1 MKQTKMALK
10 RLAMKN
16 LKNLILWMVVPSL
29 MFAPACE
36 KKVED
41 PVACYTLTIK
51 KEGEIL
57 TLTEPYSVDA
67 GRDIHF
73 ENCGKADF
81 YAFFNG
87 TPGHIW
93 AEFNPSDLTT
103 TGGDTGAGGHVNMT
117 YQTPGQYTATF
128 VLTNRQ
134 VGDPSNSK
142 QVTVDYVITVTEAIG
157 D

>member
-1 MKQTKMALK
+1 MNKTNMAIK

-41 PVACYTLTIK
+41 PVGCYTLTIK

-57 TLTEPYSVDA
+57 TLTEPYTVDA
-67 GRDIHF
+67 GRAIHF

-81 YAFFNG
+81 YACFNG
-87 TPGHIW
+87 TPGHVW

-103 TGGDTGAGGHVNMT
+103 TGADTQAGGHIDIT
-117 YQTPGQYTATF
+117 YLTPGQYTATF

-134 VGDPSNSK
+134 VGDPSNAK
-142 QVTVDYVITVTEAIG
+142 QVTVDYVITVTEAIEE
-157 D
+157 